1 MLESVMRWATA
12 VLAVLLAS
20 LAPLRAEEAG
30 PRRLLV
36 FLVDSGGTV
45 RIADALTCPMDVR
58 VNRATGEPDTL
69 GFLRYSFTPHPT
81 DLPQHWTMS
90 F

>member
-1 MLESVMRWATA
+1 MRAVTA
-12 VLAVLLAS
+12 ALAVLLAGLS
-20 LAPLRAEEAG
+20 PLRAEEAG
-30 PRRLLV
+30 PRRLVV
-36 FLVDSGGTV
+36 FLVDSLGSV

-58 VNRATGEPDTL
+58 VTRATGDPDTV

-81 DLPQHWTMS
+81 ELPQHWTMS